1 MSNLEFTYQFNTL
14 SRYLRSF
21 AFKLTRDI
29 HLAEDLFQET
39 ALRAFKNK
47 EKFAAST
54 NLKAWLS
61 TIMKNTF
68 INNFRRKQR
77 WDKIIIHTSEPYL
90 MESEEK
96 AVWNEGE
103 RKVSGEALERLVNQ
117 LDESLKI
124 PFVMMLKGY
133 KYHEI
138 ADRMELPLGTVKSR
152 IFMARRE
159 LKSHVKNLY
168 RDHLSSDIAA

>member
-14 SRYLRSF
+14 SRYLRAF

-39 ALRAFKNK
+39 ALRAFNNK
-47 EKFAAST
+47 DKFASST

-77 WDKIIIHTSEPYL
+77 WDKLIVQTSEPYL
-90 MESEEK
+90 MESEQK

-103 RKVSGEALERLVNQ
+103 RRISSEALEQ
-117 LDESLKI
+117 LIEKLDDSLKI
-124 PFVMMLKGY
+124 PFIMMFNGY

-152 IFMARRE
+152 IFMARQA
-159 LKSHVKNLY
+159 LKDQIKYLY
-168 RDHLSSDIAA
+168 QHSLSPDLAA

>member
-1 MSNLEFTYQFNTL
+1 MSNLEFTYQFNGL

-21 AFKLTRDI
+21 AYKLTRDI
-29 HLAEDLFQET
+29 HSAEDLFQET
-39 ALRAFKNK
+39 ALRAFNNK

-54 NLKAWLS
+54 NMKAWLT

-77 WDKIIIHTSEPYL
+77 WEKIMIQTDANYL
-90 MESEEK
+90 MESERK

-103 RKVSGEALERLVNQ
+103 HRVSSEAVETLIDRL
-117 LDESLKI
+117 DDTLKI
-124 PFVMMLKGY
+124 PFLMMLQGY

-138 ADRMELPLGTVKSR
+138 ADRMDMPLGTVKSR
-152 IFMARRE
+152 IFIARQKLKDSVQQIYGDAVSREMA
-159 LKSHVKNLY
+159 
-168 RDHLSSDIAA
+168 A